1 MKFFLRNIE
10 ALGAI
15 LLAIIWVSPLLYAFW
30 AAFHNTSDAVNFN
43 IYGEWTLDNFK
54 IAWDGAPWLRYFL
67 NTFMLVTVILIGQ
80 FFVTT
85 LAGFAF
91 AQIKFPGRDFVFI
104 LVLMQLF
111 ILPEVLIVENYAM
124 VSRLGLFDTIL
135 GVGMP
140 YMASAFG
147 IFLMRQA
154 FKGVP
159 YELHEAARV
168 EGCGWVGILWRLN
181 FWCSRTR
188 GRYQYNFSCDNDVNR
203 TITYCIFNIPKT
215 VCSGIFAHRN

>member
-91 AQIKFPGRDFVFI
+91 AQIKFPGRNFVFI

-111 ILPEVLIVENYAM
+111 IIGISE
-124 VSRLGLFDTIL
+124 IL
-135 GVGMP
+135 TVAQILRT
-140 YMASAFG
+140 YQ
-147 IFLMRQA
+147 IQHLLLMTLVFIQ
-154 FKGVP
+154 
-159 YELHEAARV
+159 
-168 EGCGWVGILWRLN
+168 
-181 FWCSRTR
+181 
-188 GRYQYNFSCDNDVNR
+188 
-203 TITYCIFNIPKT
+203 
-215 VCSGIFAHRN
+215 